1 MDETELAELKA
12 MAISQ
17 HIPAGEMTRAHF
29 IALHMDRFARR
40 GKRRNICGVIS
51 IDNVNLWRLP
61 KESDQR
67 HGKLTRPP
75 EEILGDIH
83 RSEVFCRLSMEVSGT
98 LPFSTPI
105 QRWASAH
112 PVPLHI
118 VREYPDLMEKFR
130 RGM

>member
-51 IDNVNLWRLP
+51 IDNVNLGGFRKRVTNATESLRDRPRRYLVIYIVQRFSVVLAWRCLA
-61 KESDQR
+61 
-67 HGKLTRPP
+67 LYLFPP
-75 EEILGDIH
+75 
-83 RSEVFCRLSMEVSGT
+83 
-98 LPFSTPI
+98 PFSVGQVHTLFRCTLSESI
-105 QRWASAH
+105 Q
-112 PVPLHI
+112 I
-118 VREYPDLMEKFR
+118 
-130 RGM
+130 